1 MDDVHDGGNTAFLQ
15 ESTSKMFIISSPGEN
30 FMLTARRSLRR
41 AALVLASAL
50 LLLLPAAAAEK
61 PRVKALDYV
70 IDAEIAPKT
79 HQLTGHA
86 KIKFTV
92 LDDTNFASFELNNG
106 LRPTRITDENGKA
119 LTAERISQD
128 NVIRVAFPSKLANVD
143 DSPVEGLKL
152 AYIGEDVTYLLYPG
166 RWFPITNYGI
176 DRFTASINV
185 TAPAGTTILGSGAT
199 GAPKNTGA
207 KTVASFSWQ
216 KPGFPGSIIAGPF
229 TETVGSGG
237 NVRIYT
243 SAAKKPF
250 APA

>member
-128 NVIRVAFPSKLANVD
+128 NVIRVAFPSGLAKGATGTITFDYEGKLANVD

-199 GAPKNTGA
+199 GAPKKTGA

-216 KPGFPGSIIAGPF
+216 KPGFTGSIIEGPF
-229 TETVGSGG
+229 TATVG
-237 NVRIYT
+237 
-243 SAAKKPF
+243 
-250 APA
+250 